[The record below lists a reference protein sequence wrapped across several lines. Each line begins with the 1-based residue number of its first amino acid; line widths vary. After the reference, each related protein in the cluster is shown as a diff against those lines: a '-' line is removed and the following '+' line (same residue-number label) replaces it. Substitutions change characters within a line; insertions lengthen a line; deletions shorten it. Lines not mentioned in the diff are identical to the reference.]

1 MLRVPAGG
9 GTVQRLEV
17 VDIAARQ
24 KMRAAPWMFWGFFLL
39 GCWEEKSVVGLC
51 FLFIIQNPSVEAF
64 SH

>member
-1 MLRVPAGG
+1 MPAGG

-24 KMRAAPWMFWGFFLL
+24 KMRAAPWMFWGFFPRVL
-39 GCWEEKSVVGLC
+39 GRKVRGGSLC